1 MRGTLMLR
9 VCVGTALLL
18 ALVSSSVGLAAG
30 DPPRRSWA
38 AIAWGR
44 VASYATSADD
54 QVAAAQRVLRMGMTR
69 EEAQAAL
76 DAPPHA
82 ERAFGTGDLL
92 SLHELAHS
100 RRFRKTT
107 IWLTFRQPLEDED
120 DLLAPAL
127 LESWSVSK
135 RQ

>member
-1 MRGTLMLR
+1 
-9 VCVGTALLL
+9 VG
-18 ALVSSSVGLAAG
+18 SSVGSAAG

-44 VASYATSADD
+44 VASYAMSAED
-54 QVAAAQRVLRMGMTR
+54 QVAAAQRVLRKGMTR
-69 EEAQAAL
+69 EEAVAAL
-76 DAPPHA
+76 DARPTFNN
-82 ERAFGTGDLL
+82 FGTLRW
-92 SLHELAHS
+92 SSELVNS

-107 IWLTFRQPLEDED
+107 IWLAFRQPLEDE
-120 DLLAPAL
+120 LLAPSL